1 LAVKRL
7 SGSALAG
14 QVHPERP
21 SIQPSRP
28 QPGLGRLDTAGYGA
42 RGDGGRQAGL
52 RITSRGGW
60 VCDGRRGGK
69 ARRGGRRRKAR
80 WGFARSLRREARL
93 WQASALHAVAR
104 GVVPRSRTPPTD
116 LELYLKQIDESPLL
130 SADEEKHL
138 ARKIINEGC
147 MASREHMIRSNLR
160 LVVAIA
166 KRYMNRGL
174 SLQDLIEEGNVGLV
188 KAVEGFDPDM
198 GARFSTYGCWW
209 IKQGIK
215 RALINAV
222 QPIHIPAYMV
232 ELIAKW
238 KRASRLLEEKLG
250 RTPTVQ
256 ELAEEMDLPAKKV
269 RIIKKAVKAS
279 RRPSQ
284 TGSGAEGEG
293 PMLSEMVAD
302 ARTPSPQDQVLL
314 ADDLETIGKL
324 LEAIDDREAKI
335 LRLRYGLN
343 GDEPLTL
350 KEIGVHVGLTRE
362 RVRQIEI
369 EALKKLNARLES
381 DRPLS
386 AAKAQVQAKARAAA
400 RAAG

>member
-1 LAVKRL
+1 M
-7 SGSALAG
+7 
-14 QVHPERP
+14 
-21 SIQPSRP
+21 
-28 QPGLGRLDTAGYGA
+28 
-42 RGDGGRQAGL
+42 
-52 RITSRGGW
+52 
-60 VCDGRRGGK
+60 
-69 ARRGGRRRKAR
+69 
-80 WGFARSLRREARL
+80 ARSRR
-93 WQASALHAVAR
+93 VK
-104 GVVPRSRTPPTD
+104 TD

-269 RIIKKAVKAS
+269 RIIRKAVKAS

>member
-1 LAVKRL
+1 M
-7 SGSALAG
+7 
-14 QVHPERP
+14 
-21 SIQPSRP
+21 
-28 QPGLGRLDTAGYGA
+28 
-42 RGDGGRQAGL
+42 
-52 RITSRGGW
+52 
-60 VCDGRRGGK
+60 
-69 ARRGGRRRKAR
+69 
-80 WGFARSLRREARL
+80 ARSRR
-93 WQASALHAVAR
+93 VK
-104 GVVPRSRTPPTD
+104 TD

-166 KRYMNRGL
+166 KRYMHRGL
-174 SLQDLIEEGNVGLV
+174 PLQDLIEEGNVGLV

-238 KRASRLLEEKLG
+238 KRASRLLEDKLG

-284 TGSGAEGEG
+284 TGSGADGEG

-302 ARTPSPQDQVLL
+302 SRTPSPEDQVLL
-314 ADDLETIGKL
+314 ADDLETIGHL

-386 AAKAQVQAKARAAA
+386 AARAQVKAKARAAA